1 MEVTA
6 VCLSGLRLVG
16 ILVRT
21 LARPFCG
28 EGFLRCMGFGLMAFE
43 EGGFVGQWAVA
54 FVSLIFLSRV
64 LGRLFFFFNLVKTS
78 NGLLIDFHHRKAILR
93 LVYLIGKVMA
103 IFGNNNIFSLK
114 ILII

>member
-1 MEVTA
+1 MEVAA

-43 EGGFVGQWAVA
+43 EGGLVGQWAVT

-64 LGRLFFFFNLVKTS
+64 LGRLFFFLTWSKLVM
-78 NGLLIDFHHRKAILR
+78 GC
-93 LVYLIGKVMA
+93 
-103 IFGNNNIFSLK
+103 
-114 ILII
+114 

>member
-1 MEVTA
+1 MEVAA

-43 EGGFVGQWAVA
+43 EGGLVGQWAVA

-64 LGRLFFFFNLVKTS
+64 LGRLFFFLTWSKLVM
-78 NGLLIDFHHRKAILR
+78 GC
-93 LVYLIGKVMA
+93 
-103 IFGNNNIFSLK
+103 
-114 ILII
+114 